1 MLECLGARGPGI
13 EAWEEC
19 LDVEG
24 DALRAGDEGLGVA
37 AGRIIDFRP
46 VAQGFGREVRR
57 NPGVVNEEARQ
68 RRGVRPRLG
77 EARPDVCDVVALEC
91 DDEVGVIQVRCVE
104 RATAM
109 ARRRDPDSVE
119 RGKRAPARRQAGDR
133 PGARGED
140 RPVRSVT
147 AYQRLGDHR
156 PRRVAGA
163 YEQESGRSHAP
174 SYHAC
179 PGADRRLRPTNPLA
193 SLGVE
198 RRRNPVAGI
207 CEGRVVVITGAGRGI
222 GREHALAFAREG
234 AKVVIN
240 DLGGSVDGAGN
251 DEGPAQQVV
260 DEIRAMGGEAVA
272 NTDNVTDYAGAG
284 RIIQT
289 ALDTFGGLDVVVNN
303 AGILRD
309 RMFVNMTEEEFDSV
323 IAVHLRGTFAV
334 TRHAADYWRARAKA
348 GETNDARII
357 STSSP
362 SGIFG
367 NIGQA
372 NYGAAKA
379 GIAAMTIILA
389 DELGRLGVTANAIAP
404 VALTRMTEGLPLFAE
419 AEGAQRDASGYHPMD
434 PANISPLVVWLGSPL
449 SAGVTGRVF
458 TVMGGEIGVAEPWVK
473 GPVASKDG
481 RWDPAELT
489 DVVPG
494 LVARARGNSDMGGKT
509 R

>member
-1 MLECLGARGPGI
+1 M
-13 EAWEEC
+13 
-19 LDVEG
+19 
-24 DALRAGDEGLGVA
+24 
-37 AGRIIDFRP
+37 
-46 VAQGFGREVRR
+46 
-57 NPGVVNEEARQ
+57 
-68 RRGVRPRLG
+68 
-77 EARPDVCDVVALEC
+77 
-91 DDEVGVIQVRCVE
+91 
-104 RATAM
+104 
-109 ARRRDPDSVE
+109 
-119 RGKRAPARRQAGDR
+119 
-133 PGARGED
+133 
-140 RPVRSVT
+140 
-147 AYQRLGDHR
+147 
-156 PRRVAGA
+156 
-163 YEQESGRSHAP
+163 
-174 SYHAC
+174 
-179 PGADRRLRPTNPLA
+179 
-193 SLGVE
+193 
-198 RRRNPVAGI
+198 AGI

-234 AKVVIN
+234 AKVVVN
-240 DLGGSVDGAGN
+240 DLGGSVDGAGA
-251 DEGPAQQVV
+251 DAGPAQQVV

-272 NTDNVTDYAGAG
+272 NTDSVTDYAGAG
-284 RIIQT
+284 RIVQM

-323 IAVHLRGTFAV
+323 IAVHLRGMFAV
-334 TRHAADYWRARAKA
+334 SRHAVDYWRARAKA

-404 VALTRMTEGLPLFAE
+404 VALTRMTEGLGLVAE
-419 AEGAQRDASGYHPMD
+419 SDGDAGGFSAMD

-458 TVMGGEIGVAEPWVK
+458 TVVGGEIGVAEPWVK
-473 GPVASKDG
+473 GPVATKDG

-494 LVARARGNSDMGGKT
+494 LVARARGNSDMGGNP
-509 R
+509 RA